1 MTQKEL
7 AREIVVE
14 RGRALRDGRR
24 IPYYLVNINH
34 PAISALY
41 NAYKSTARVPSHF
54 PPSDIERTLFELS
67 LLNETAITALRAH
80 YNSPELRPSP
90 IPMRSPHEQYR
101 DL

>member
-41 NAYKSTARVPSHF
+41 NAYSNIKAKIREYARTPQTATGSISF
-54 PPSDIERTLFELS
+54 LS
-67 LLNETAITALRAH
+67 ANAVSA
-80 YNSPELRPSP
+80 
-90 IPMRSPHEQYR
+90 
-101 DL
+101 